1 MVTFSLQTGVDQAG
15 GEGAADQVQEAGRR
29 EGGDQVGPQRKG
41 DIEAANT
48 NTRTKTKKKTGD
60 QVGPPKKVTLKQHW
74 CWNRL

>member
-1 MVTFSLQTGVDQAG
+1 MLTFSLQTGVDQAG

-48 NTRTKTKKKTGD
+48 NTTTTTKKKR
-60 QVGPPKKVTLKQHW
+60 QVIRSALQK
-74 CWNRL
+74 R